1 MLQKSIN
8 GIGDRA
14 QEVSKI
20 VRVIEEIADQT
31 NLLALNAAI
40 EAARAGDA
48 GRGFAVVADEVRRL
62 AERSAG
68 ATQEISDIIDRVQ
81 KDVGGSVKLTEEVLV
96 KMVASLDNTSRVI
109 EDSAQTADEQTRATK
124 TMLDTA
130 ERMSQLA
137 RQIALASKEN
147 AGSGNEIAK
156 AAQEMTELTNVMLDA
171 TIEQK
176 KGGEMVVKATD
187 SIAAVARQNLAAV
200 EQITVAA
207 RNLAQ
212 EAEVLR
218 GRVEEFAV

>member
-1 MLQKSIN
+1 M
-8 GIGDRA
+8 
-14 QEVSKI
+14 
-20 VRVIEEIADQT
+20 RVIEEIADQT

-40 EAARAGDA
+40 EAARAGEPA
-48 GRGFAVVADEVRRL
+48 AASRWSRTRCGGWPSARRGPPR
-62 AERSAG
+62 RSA
-68 ATQEISDIIDRVQ
+68 TSSTRVQ
-81 KDVGGSVKLTEEVLV
+81 KDVGGAVKLTEEVLV
-96 KMVASLDNTSRVI
+96 KMVASLDNTSKVI
-109 EDSAQTADEQTRATK
+109 EDSAQTADEQTSAAK
-124 TMLDTA
+124 TMLETA

-156 AAQEMTELTNVMLDA
+156 SSQEMTELTNVMLDA

-207 RNLAQ
+207 KHLSGEADTLRN
-212 EAEVLR
+212 
-218 GRVEEFAV
+218 RVEKFAV